1 MIIYLQMI
9 ESDEDKSKFEQLYI
23 MYKGLMFHVAMKI
36 LKNEFDAEDA
46 VHQAFLSLIENLK
59 KISDVKCP
67 KTRAYIVIITER
79 KAIDI
84 IRSRSKLVDVEFW
97 ESTYGIEIPLPG
109 DHGLAD
115 AMARLPAAYPAQG
128 ISVQG
133 QQVFL
138 RTSRGKWWLSKCIW
152 CIASCTLYFACEMIA
167 IIGTAI
173 LTPVTFG
180 LNNTPEITAFLFSE
194 VLCGE
199 TISLTPASVILYAL
213 LLPFVTLT
221 AVCMLQTLLNLV
233 ARPAISFLICFVTY
247 IAAAYFPIE
256 WLVGNGA
263 MVMRYQLFD
272 ANGLSYRKELVFTLL
287 LLLLSIGAGYLL
299 IQRKDLISLEK

>member
-67 KTRAYIVIITER
+67 KTRVYIVIITER

-84 IRSRSKLVDVEFW
+84 IRSRSKLVDMEFW

-115 AMARLPAAYPAQG
+115 AMARLPAAYRD
-128 ISVQG
+128 I
-133 QQVFL
+133 
-138 RTSRGKWWLSKCIW
+138 
-152 CIASCTLYFACEMIA
+152 
-167 IIGTAI
+167 
-173 LTPVTFG
+173 
-180 LNNTPEITAFLFSE
+180 
-194 VLCGE
+194 
-199 TISLTPASVILYAL
+199 L
-213 LLPFVTLT
+213 LLRYYNGYSVRKISSMLHIKKDT
-221 AVCMLQTLLNLV
+221 AQKQLWRAKAALQKHLK
-233 ARPAISFLICFVTY
+233 
-247 IAAAYFPIE
+247 
-256 WLVGNGA
+256 G
-263 MVMRYQLFD
+263 D
-272 ANGLSYRKELVFTLL
+272 A
-287 LLLLSIGAGYLL
+287 
-299 IQRKDLISLEK
+299 

>member
-84 IRSRSKLVDVEFW
+84 IRSRSKLVDMEFW

-115 AMARLPAAYPAQG
+115 AMARLPAAYRD
-128 ISVQG
+128 I
-133 QQVFL
+133 
-138 RTSRGKWWLSKCIW
+138 
-152 CIASCTLYFACEMIA
+152 
-167 IIGTAI
+167 
-173 LTPVTFG
+173 
-180 LNNTPEITAFLFSE
+180 
-194 VLCGE
+194 
-199 TISLTPASVILYAL
+199 L
-213 LLPFVTLT
+213 LLRYYNGYRTKAALESQGRFAKTFERRCVK
-221 AVCMLQTLLNLV
+221 CQTWHGQNRNWPTRQSV
-233 ARPAISFLICFVTY
+233 
-247 IAAAYFPIE
+247 
-256 WLVGNGA
+256 
-263 MVMRYQLFD
+263 
-272 ANGLSYRKELVFTLL
+272 
-287 LLLLSIGAGYLL
+287 
-299 IQRKDLISLEK
+299 

>member
-84 IRSRSKLVDVEFW
+84 IRSRSKLVDMEFW

-115 AMARLPAAYPAQG
+115 AMARLPAAYRDILLLRYYNGYSVREISSMLHIKKDPILDGATG
-128 ISVQG
+128 IRLQDG
-133 QQVFL
+133 
-138 RTSRGKWWLSKCIW
+138 
-152 CIASCTLYFACEMIA
+152 ASCDI
-167 IIGTAI
+167 
-173 LTPVTFG
+173 
-180 LNNTPEITAFLFSE
+180 
-194 VLCGE
+194 
-199 TISLTPASVILYAL
+199 
-213 LLPFVTLT
+213 LLPFDLYRYRFTSAEWNRLEQSNIWLQVTNYPT
-221 AVCMLQTLLNLV
+221 
-233 ARPAISFLICFVTY
+233 
-247 IAAAYFPIE
+247 
-256 WLVGNGA
+256 
-263 MVMRYQLFD
+263 
-272 ANGLSYRKELVFTLL
+272 RKIVRVN
-287 LLLLSIGAGYLL
+287 IG
-299 IQRKDLISLEK
+299 EE

>member
-84 IRSRSKLVDVEFW
+84 IRSRSKLVDMEFW

-109 DHGLAD
+109 
-115 AMARLPAAYPAQG
+115 AMARLPAAYRD
-128 ISVQG
+128 I
-133 QQVFL
+133 
-138 RTSRGKWWLSKCIW
+138 
-152 CIASCTLYFACEMIA
+152 
-167 IIGTAI
+167 
-173 LTPVTFG
+173 
-180 LNNTPEITAFLFSE
+180 
-194 VLCGE
+194 
-199 TISLTPASVILYAL
+199 L
-213 LLPFVTLT
+213 LLRYYNGYSVREISSMLHIKKDT
-221 AVCMLQTLLNLV
+221 AQKQLWRAKAALQKHLK
-233 ARPAISFLICFVTY
+233 
-247 IAAAYFPIE
+247 
-256 WLVGNGA
+256 G
-263 MVMRYQLFD
+263 D
-272 ANGLSYRKELVFTLL
+272 A
-287 LLLLSIGAGYLL
+287 
-299 IQRKDLISLEK
+299 

>member
-84 IRSRSKLVDVEFW
+84 IRSRSKLVDMEFW

-115 AMARLPAAYPAQG
+115 AMARLPAAYRD
-128 ISVQG
+128 I
-133 QQVFL
+133 
-138 RTSRGKWWLSKCIW
+138 
-152 CIASCTLYFACEMIA
+152 
-167 IIGTAI
+167 
-173 LTPVTFG
+173 
-180 LNNTPEITAFLFSE
+180 
-194 VLCGE
+194 
-199 TISLTPASVILYAL
+199 L
-213 LLPFVTLT
+213 LLRYYNGYSVREISSILHIKKDT
-221 AVCMLQTLLNLV
+221 AQKQLWRAKAALQKHLKIHVRIHWET
-233 ARPAISFLICFVTY
+233 
-247 IAAAYFPIE
+247 
-256 WLVGNGA
+256 G
-263 MVMRYQLFD
+263 M
-272 ANGLSYRKELVFTLL
+272 K
-287 LLLLSIGAGYLL
+287 
-299 IQRKDLISLEK
+299 

>member
-67 KTRAYIVIITER
+67 KTRTYIVIITER

-84 IRSRSKLVDVEFW
+84 IRSRSKLVDMEFW

-115 AMARLPAAYPAQG
+115 AMARLPAAYRD
-128 ISVQG
+128 I
-133 QQVFL
+133 
-138 RTSRGKWWLSKCIW
+138 
-152 CIASCTLYFACEMIA
+152 
-167 IIGTAI
+167 
-173 LTPVTFG
+173 
-180 LNNTPEITAFLFSE
+180 
-194 VLCGE
+194 
-199 TISLTPASVILYAL
+199 L
-213 LLPFVTLT
+213 LL
-221 AVCMLQTLLNLV
+221 
-233 ARPAISFLICFVTY
+233 R
-247 IAAAYFPIE
+247 
-256 WLVGNGA
+256 
-263 MVMRYQLFD
+263 
-272 ANGLSYRKELVFTLL
+272 
-287 LLLLSIGAGYLL
+287 
-299 IQRKDLISLEK
+299 